1 MVRGPPRR
9 DDTDNP
15 SSSRCPVSYPA
26 LRDEF
31 DALAL
36 EIFEDGPTML
46 RTELTAR
53 VQELSGLAL
62 QTIAAA
68 EGREDAQSIA
78 SSICRVLH
86 RAYSLASAAE
96 QASHLRQRLPHSK
109 MPELRAGF

>member
-1 MVRGPPRR
+1 MR
-9 DDTDNP
+9 T
-15 SSSRCPVSYPA
+15 
-26 LRDEF
+26 EF

-36 EIFEDGPTML
+36 DIFENGPTML
-46 RTELTAR
+46 HAELIAR

-68 EGREDAQSIA
+68 KDLEDSQSIA

-96 QASHLRQRLPHSK
+96 QASHLRQRFPHSK
-109 MPELRAGF
+109 MSELSAGF